1 MQVQQHGK
9 QLKIMIEWDLPQE
22 CKMWLIYENPTQCVK
37 DTSHIDYLDI
47 CWKTQQNSAYI
58 HEKIDV
64 KLDVKG
70 MQIWDQHIWQ
80 THSSSYS
87 KWKANSFIYNSETK

>member
-1 MQVQQHGK
+1 
-9 QLKIMIEWDLPQE
+9 MINIW
-22 CKMWLIYENPTQCVK
+22 KSTQCVK
-37 DTSHIDYLDI
+37 DTNHIDYLDI

-80 THSSSYS
+80 THSSHHTQNEKLTALSIIQKQNKNAHLHYY
-87 KWKANSFIYNSETK
+87 IT